1 MAKNKMAGEKTMDAA
16 EGMEST
22 MKNGADA
29 AKMGFEKVVNGYGQF
44 LGYGKETV
52 EAYAKAANVAA
63 KGAETLNN
71 EIFAYSKQSMEDTI
85 AQTKAL
91 MATKSVH
98 EAFELQADFAKTA
111 FETYVSQMTKFSEI
125 FVSTTKNSFAPIQG
139 RVQAWVDT
147 VQTVRAA

>member
-63 KGAETLNN
+63 KGAETLNS

-147 VQTVRAA
+147 VQTARAA